1 MSSAANDPISQLV
14 QLLARL
20 PGVGERTATRLAF
33 FVLGTEPSYAKSLA
47 ASLEQL
53 HERVK
58 RCELCGNY
66 GSRSRCDVCLD
77 ARRESRVLC
86 VVARVQ
92 DLMAIERTGSFRG
105 RYHVLHGLL
114 APLEGVGPEQLPV
127 GDLVRRIGSEGVE
140 EIIVAT
146 PLSVD
151 GEATSMYLS
160 QVLKPTGVR
169 VTRIASGVPH
179 GGDLEFTDQITLGR
193 AFDGR
198 REL

>member
-1 MSSAANDPISQLV
+1 MRDPIAELV
-14 QLLARL
+14 QLFARL
-20 PGVGERTATRLAF
+20 PGIGERTATRLAF
-33 FVLGTEPSYAKSLA
+33 FVLGSDPSFAKSLA
-47 ASLEQL
+47 SALDSL
-53 HERVK
+53 HERVQ

-66 GSRSRCDVCLD
+66 GSRARCDVCLD
-77 ARRESRVLC
+77 PRRESRVLC

-92 DLMAIERTGSFRG
+92 DLLAIERTATFRG
-105 RYHVLHGLL
+105 RYHVLHALL
-114 APLEGVGPEQLPV
+114 APLEGVGPSQLPV
-127 GDLVRRIGSEGVE
+127 ADLIRRIGSEGVE

-160 QVLKPTGVR
+160 QALKPTGVR
-169 VTRIASGVPH
+169 LTRIASGVPH

>member
-1 MSSAANDPISQLV
+1 MGADPIAELV

-20 PGVGERTATRLAF
+20 PGIGERTAARLAF
-33 FVLGTEPSYAKSLA
+33 FVLGVDPSYAKSLGA
-47 ASLEQL
+47 ALTTL
-53 HERVK
+53 HERVQ

-66 GSRSRCDVCLD
+66 GSRARCEVCLD
-77 ARRESRVLC
+77 PRRESRVLC

-92 DLMAIERTGSFRG
+92 DLMAIERSGNFRG

-114 APLEGVGPEQLPV
+114 APLEGMGPEQLRA
-127 GDLVRRIGSEGVE
+127 GELVARIGSEGVE
-140 EIIVAT
+140 EVIVAT

-151 GEATSMYLS
+151 GEATSMYLA
-160 QVLKPTGVR
+160 QTLKATGVR
-169 VTRIASGVPH
+169 LTRIASGVPH

-198 REL
+198 RDL

>member
-1 MSSAANDPISQLV
+1 MRSNDPIAELV
-14 QLLARL
+14 HLFARL
-20 PGVGERTATRLAF
+20 PGIGERTAARLAF
-33 FVLGTEPSYAKSLA
+33 FVLGSDPAYAKSLA
-47 ASLEQL
+47 GALDTL
-53 HERVK
+53 HERIH

-66 GSRSRCDVCLD
+66 GARTRCDVCLD
-77 ARRESRVLC
+77 PRRESRVLC

-92 DLMAIERTGSFRG
+92 DLIAIERTGTFRG
-105 RYHVLHGLL
+105 RYHVLHALL

-127 GDLVRRIGSEGVE
+127 ADLIRRIGSEGVE

-160 QVLKPTGVR
+160 QALKPTGVR
-169 VTRIASGVPH
+169 LTRIASGVPH

>member
-1 MSSAANDPISQLV
+1 MAADPIAELV
-14 QLLARL
+14 QLFARL
-20 PGVGERTATRLAF
+20 PGVGERTAMRLAF
-33 FVLGTEPSYAKSLA
+33 FVLGAEPTYAKSLA
-47 ASLEQL
+47 AALEHL
-53 HERVK
+53 HERVR
-58 RCELCGNY
+58 RCEICGNY
-66 GSRSRCDVCLD
+66 GARSRCDVCLD
-77 ARRESRVLC
+77 PRRESRVLC

-92 DLMAIERTGSFRG
+92 DLMAIERTGTFRG

-114 APLEGVGPEQLPV
+114 APLEGMGPDQLPV
-127 GDLVRRIGSEGVE
+127 GQLIQRIGSEGVE

-151 GEATSMYLS
+151 GEATSMYLA

-169 VTRIASGVPH
+169 LTRIASGVPH

>member
-1 MSSAANDPISQLV
+1 VTGANDPISELV
-14 QLLARL
+14 HLLARL

-33 FVLGTEPSYAKSLA
+33 FVLGTEPGYAKSLA
-47 ASLEQL
+47 ASLDQL

-58 RCELCGNY
+58 RCDLCGNY
-66 GSRSRCDVCLD
+66 GSHTRCDVCLD
-77 ARRESRVLC
+77 PRRESRVLC

-127 GDLVRRIGSEGVE
+127 ADLIRRIGSEGVE

>member
-1 MSSAANDPISQLV
+1 M
-14 QLLARL
+14 
-20 PGVGERTATRLAF
+20 
-33 FVLGTEPSYAKSLA
+33 
-47 ASLEQL
+47 
-53 HERVK
+53 H

-66 GSRSRCDVCLD
+66 GARARCDVCLD
-77 ARRESRVLC
+77 PRRDARVLC

-92 DLMAIERTGSFRG
+92 DLIAIERTGSFRG
-105 RYHVLHGLL
+105 RYHVLHGAARAARRHR
-114 APLEGVGPEQLPV
+114 APTSCRSTALIE
-127 GDLVRRIGSEGVE
+127 RIGSEGVE

-151 GEATSMYLS
+151 GEATSMYLA

-169 VTRIASGVPH
+169 ITRIASGVPH

-198 REL
+198 RDL

>member
-1 MSSAANDPISQLV
+1 
-14 QLLARL
+14 
-20 PGVGERTATRLAF
+20 
-33 FVLGTEPSYAKSLA
+33 
-47 ASLEQL
+47 
-53 HERVK
+53 
-58 RCELCGNY
+58 
-66 GSRSRCDVCLD
+66 
-77 ARRESRVLC
+77 VLC

-92 DLMAIERTGSFRG
+92 DLMAIERTGTFRG
-105 RYHVLHGLL
+105 RYHVLHALL
-114 APLEGVGPEQLPV
+114 APLEGVGPDQLPA
-127 GDLVRRIGSEGVE
+127 GELIGRIGSEGVE

-151 GEATSMYLS
+151 GEATSMYLA

-169 VTRIASGVPH
+169 LTRIASGVPH

>member
-1 MSSAANDPISQLV
+1 MQGAVEELI

-20 PGVGERTATRLAF
+20 PGVGERTAMRLAF
-33 FVLGTEPSYAKSLA
+33 HILSSDPQYAQRLGETL
-47 ASLEQL
+47 LGL

-58 RCELCGNY
+58 RCELCGNF
-66 GSRSRCDVCLD
+66 GERARCAICLD
-77 ARRESRVLC
+77 PRRDSHSVC

-92 DLMAIERTGSFRG
+92 DLLAIERTAGFRG
-105 RYHVLHGLL
+105 RYHVLHALL
-114 APLEGVGPEQLPV
+114 APLDGVGADRLPV
-127 GDLVRRIGSEGVE
+127 QGLVERIGSEGIE
-140 EIIVAT
+140 EVILAT

-151 GEATSMYLS
+151 GEATSMYLA
-160 QVLKPTGVR
+160 QVLRPLNVR

>member
-1 MSSAANDPISQLV
+1 MQGAIGELI

-20 PGVGERTATRLAF
+20 PGVGERTAMRLAF
-33 FVLGTEPSYAKSLA
+33 HILSSEPEYA
-47 ASLEQL
+47 ASLGRTLETL
-53 HERVK
+53 HERIK
-58 RCELCGNY
+58 RCELCGNF
-66 GSRSRCDVCLD
+66 GEHARCDVCLD
-77 ARRESRVLC
+77 PRRDSRSVC

-92 DLMAIERTGSFRG
+92 DLLAIERTAGFRG
-105 RYHVLHGLL
+105 RYHVLHALL
-114 APLEGVGPEQLPV
+114 APLDGIGADRLPV
-127 GDLVRRIGSEGVE
+127 QPLIERIGSEGVE
-140 EIIVAT
+140 EIILAT

-151 GEATSMYLS
+151 GEATSMYLAQLLRPLS
-160 QVLKPTGVR
+160 VR

>member
-1 MSSAANDPISQLV
+1 MHGPVGELV

-20 PGVGERTATRLAF
+20 PGVGERTALRLAF
-33 FVLGTEPSYAKSLA
+33 HILGSEPDYA
-47 ASLEQL
+47 ASLGHALSTL
-53 HERVK
+53 HARVF

-66 GSRSRCDVCLD
+66 GERARCDVCLD
-77 ARRESRVLC
+77 PRRDGRVVC

-92 DLMAIERTGSFRG
+92 DLLAIERTGTFRG

-114 APLEGVGPEQLPV
+114 SPLDGIGPDRLPV
-127 GDLVRRIGSEGVE
+127 QALVDRVASEGIE
-140 EIIVAT
+140 EIILAT

-151 GEATSMYLS
+151 GEATAMYLA
-160 QVLKPTGVR
+160 QVLKPRGLRT
-169 VTRIASGVPH
+169 TRIASGVPH

>member
-1 MSSAANDPISQLV
+1 MNGPVGELV

-20 PGVGERTATRLAF
+20 PGVGERTAMRLAF
-33 FVLGTEPSYAKSLA
+33 HILASEPAYAERLGESLT
-47 ASLEQL
+47 SL
-53 HERVK
+53 HTRVH
-58 RCELCGNY
+58 RCELCGNF
-66 GSRSRCDVCLD
+66 GERARCDVCLD
-77 ARRESRVLC
+77 PRRESRVLC

-92 DLMAIERTGSFRG
+92 DLIAIERTGTFRG
-105 RYHVLHGLL
+105 RYHVLHALL
-114 APLEGVGPEQLPV
+114 APLDGIGPDRLPV
-127 GDLVRRIGSEGVE
+127 QALIDRIGSEGVE

-151 GEATSMYLS
+151 GEATSMYLA
-160 QVLKPTGVR
+160 QVLKPLGVR
-169 VTRIASGVPH
+169 ITRIASGVPH